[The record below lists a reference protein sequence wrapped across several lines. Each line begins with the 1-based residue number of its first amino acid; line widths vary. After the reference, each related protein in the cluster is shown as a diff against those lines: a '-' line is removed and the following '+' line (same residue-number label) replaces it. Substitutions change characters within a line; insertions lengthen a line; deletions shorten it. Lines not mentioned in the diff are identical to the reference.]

1 MKEGRVPQTLWSYQE
16 VGHTQEAKKELLQRV
31 EFSSSDSVFDTPKP
45 TRLIERMLRLATNAN
60 SADLVLDFFAG
71 SGATGE
77 AVWKLNRE
85 DGGDR
90 RFILVQLPEPT
101 GYDDYETVA
110 DITRA
115 RLNGAADGLAGGSAP
130 EDNAD
135 PRHGFRSYKLAAST
149 FAVWEGAE
157 LTSGAAAADA
167 LRLFAE
173 NVREP
178 GETDAIVTE
187 LLLKAGF
194 ELTTPIESLEVAGEV
209 VHSVDDGRL
218 LIYLGDALS
227 IGLIEVLVA
236 RRPSLILMLDSSFG
250 NNDELKVN
258 AMQTIRA
265 ANDDHGA
272 DIILKVV

>member
-1 MKEGRVPQTLWSYQE
+1 
-16 VGHTQEAKKELLQRV
+16 
-31 EFSSSDSVFDTPKP
+31 
-45 TRLIERMLRLATNAN
+45 MLRLATKPD

-101 GYDDYETVA
+101 GYDDYATVA

-115 RLNGAADGLAGGSAP
+115 RLNGAADGLASSAAVGNDGGT
-130 EDNAD
+130 
-135 PRHGFRSYKLAAST
+135 RLGFRSYKLAASN
-149 FAVWEGAE
+149 FSVWEG
-157 LTSGAAAADA
+157 SGFASGTAIADA
-167 LRLFAE
+167 VRLFVE
-173 NVREP
+173 NVRGP
-178 GETDAIVTE
+178 SETAAIAIE

-194 ELTTPIESLEVAGEV
+194 ELIAPIETLEIDGEV
-209 VHSVDDGRL
+209 VHSVEGGQL

-227 IGLIEVLVA
+227 IGLVEALVV
-236 RRPSLILMLDSSFG
+236 RRPSLLLVLDSSFG

-265 ANDDHGA
+265 ANQDAGA
-272 DIILKVV
+272 DITLKVV